1 MDTNSSG
8 DLKSLKSLFKSLDET
23 GYYSVLMVY
32 HSELNDYFIKC
43 ANLLDKKL
51 KIKYMPAIRTYAI
64 SPEYLS
70 MMYDSFEEIQ
80 EGRLMFNVV
89 AGDFKNDE
97 KSLDNLIYINDRLQE
112 YEQRVDY
119 TAAWLEK
126 FVEIRRGKSMPQIVI
141 SGTSNKTLESAEK
154 YGDYSLCMVD
164 KYLENKDKYEKIKNK
179 MVSAQVLIRET
190 YEEANEFV
198 ERLPENHIRV
208 TLYGT
213 EDQVIFSIKELAKS
227 GVTDIMM
234 RSHPE
239 DNESHRVHLMVK
251 KIIEEKNNVSI

>member
-1 MDTNSSG
+1 MDTDSSG
-8 DLKSLKSLFKSLDET
+8 DLKSLKSLFESLDET

-43 ANLLDKKL
+43 ANVLDKKL

-80 EGRLMFNVV
+80 KGRLMFNVV
-89 AGDFKNDE
+89 AGDFKQDE

-112 YEQRVDY
+112 YEQRVEY

-126 FVEIRRGKSMPQIVI
+126 FFEIRKNKSMPEIVI
-141 SGTSNKTLESAEK
+141 SGTSDKTLESAEK
-154 YGDYSLCMVD
+154 YGDYSLCMID
-164 KYLENKDKYEKIKNK
+164 SYLANKDKYTKIKNK
-179 MVSAQVLIRET
+179 MASAQVVIRET

-198 ERLPENHIRV
+198 RGIPENHKRF

-213 EDQVIFSIKELAKS
+213 EDQVISSINELAKS
-227 GVTDIMM
+227 GLTDIMM
-234 RSHPE
+234 RGHRE
-239 DNESHRVHLMVK
+239 DEETDRIHLMIK
-251 KIIEEKNNVSI
+251 KITGEKNASI

>member
-1 MDTNSSG
+1 
-8 DLKSLKSLFKSLDET
+8 LDET

-89 AGDFKNDE
+89 AGDFKQDE
-97 KSLDNLIYINDRLQE
+97 KSLDNLIYINDQLQE
-112 YEQRVDY
+112 YEQRVEY

-126 FVEIRRGKSMPQIVI
+126 FFEIRKNKSMPEIVI
-141 SGTSNKTLESAEK
+141 SGTSDKTLESAEK

-164 KYLENKDKYEKIKNK
+164 KYLENKDKYIKIKNK
-179 MVSAQVLIRET
+179 MASAQIIIRET
-190 YEEANEFV
+190 HEEANEFV
-198 ERLPENHIRV
+198 KHLPDNHKRV

-213 EDQVIFSIKELAKS
+213 EGQVISLINELAKS

-239 DNESHRVHLMVK
+239 DNESYRINLMVK
-251 KIIEEKNNVSI
+251 KIIGEKNASI